1 MAPSEPLSP
10 FLFVCCSFFQ
20 RHPSLSL
27 SLCVALLFHRD
38 SDFKDSH
45 LSVFLSLY
53 DALLFQRDSDF
64 KDQITVS
71 LKLSVCL
78 LRGSQAVTGSGCGSE
93 MT

>member
-1 MAPSEPLSP
+1 
-10 FLFVCCSFFQ
+10 
-20 RHPSLSL
+20 
-27 SLCVALLFHRD
+27 
-38 SDFKDSH
+38 
-45 LSVFLSLY
+45 LY
-53 DALLFQRDSDF
+53 DALLCQRDSDF